1 AVTLSYLQP
10 KKAADVLK
18 HFPQE
23 MQSNVALK
31 LAATSK
37 THPDAILQI
46 AKVLKKKYDSRD
58 KSELAQAGGAESL
71 ANILNFMDKNMEE
84 NILKELNEKSP
95 DLAFQVRDKLY
106 TFEDILN
113 LDAREMR
120 TLVNRLGGN
129 ELLIVALRGAG
140 DEIKRHFFTAMSQ
153 NRAADIVEEM
163 DSRGKTT
170 LREITNARNDILRIA
185 RELEEEGIIILKKRK
200 DEFI

>member
-1 AVTLSYLQP
+1 
-10 KKAADVLK
+10 
-18 HFPQE
+18 
-23 MQSNVALK
+23 
-31 LAATSK
+31 
-37 THPDAILQI
+37 
-46 AKVLKKKYDSRD
+46 
-58 KSELAQAGGAESL
+58 
-71 ANILNFMDKNMEE
+71 
-84 NILKELNEKSP
+84 
-95 DLAFQVRDKLY
+95 
-106 TFEDILN
+106 
-113 LDAREMR
+113 
-120 TLVNRLGGN
+120 GGN